1 MKALY
6 DFIVEPLGERYANKI
21 KIGDKELVLNT
32 NIENHKFVNSIAK
45 VLATPVNI
53 ETKVSKG
60 NILLVHHNVF
70 RRFYDIRGNEKNSRS
85 YFKENKYFVSMDQ
98 VFMLYDN
105 GWKSFGDRCFVKP
118 LQNDN
123 TFVTDNRKKNY
134 GVLAYGNDKLKKL
147 NVNEGDVVSYKN
159 KREFEFVIDRELVYC
174 MKSNDILINHGQ
186 QRNKKE
192 YNTSWAQGG

>member
-45 VLATPVNI
+45 VLSTPVNI
-53 ETKVSKG
+53 KTKISKG
-60 NILLVHHNVF
+60 DILLIHHNVF

-85 YFKENKYFVSMDQ
+85 YFKDNKYFVSIDQ
-98 VFMLYDN
+98 VFMFYDD

-118 LQNDN
+118 LQSDN

-134 GVLAYGNDKLKKL
+134 GVLVYGNDQLEKL
-147 NVNEGDVVSYKN
+147 NVNKGDIVNYKD
-159 KREFEFVIDRELVYC
+159 KREFEFVIDKELVYC

-186 QRNKKE
+186 QRDEKE
-192 YNTSWAQGG
+192 YNTSWAQSS

>member
-45 VLATPVNI
+45 VLSTPVNI
-53 ETKVSKG
+53 KTKISKG
-60 NILLVHHNVF
+60 DILLIHHNVF

-85 YFKENKYFVSMDQ
+85 YFKDNKYFVSMDQ
-98 VFMLYDN
+98 VFMFYDD

-118 LQNDN
+118 LQSDN

-134 GVLAYGNDKLKKL
+134 GVLVYGNDQLEKL
-147 NVNEGDVVSYKN
+147 NVNKGDIVNYKD
-159 KREFEFVIDRELVYC
+159 KREFEFVIDKELVYC

-186 QRNKKE
+186 QRDEKE
-192 YNTSWAQGG
+192 YNTSWAQSS

>member
-70 RRFYDIRGNEKNSRS
+70 RRFPVTIIRHEH
-85 YFKENKYFVSMDQ
+85 
-98 VFMLYDN
+98 
-105 GWKSFGDRCFVKP
+105 
-118 LQNDN
+118 
-123 TFVTDNRKKNY
+123 
-134 GVLAYGNDKLKKL
+134 
-147 NVNEGDVVSYKN
+147 
-159 KREFEFVIDRELVYC
+159 
-174 MKSNDILINHGQ
+174 LIH
-186 QRNKKE
+186 RNKIFIFFKIGSRIFFIASNIIE
-192 YNTSWAQGG
+192 TSKYIMMN